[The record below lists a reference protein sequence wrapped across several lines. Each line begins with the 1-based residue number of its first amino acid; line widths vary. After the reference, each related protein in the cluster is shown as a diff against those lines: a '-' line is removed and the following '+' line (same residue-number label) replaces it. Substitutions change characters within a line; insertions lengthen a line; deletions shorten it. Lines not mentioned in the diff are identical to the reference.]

1 MQKLRFLLLALFTS
15 FSFISSAQF
24 TVYGTVLDSTTRE
37 PLGSASVFCQ
47 NTTLGTTTNKQG
59 EFSLLLKS
67 GGYDLI
73 LTYTGYQTQTIRI
86 TGDVNKFEIL
96 MIKEDKSL
104 GEVVIKSSNEVK
116 DGWEKYGSFFL
127 ENFIG
132 STPNASQCVL
142 QNPEVLKFYF
152 LKKSNKLR
160 VLATEPLQIAN
171 KALGYNLRYQ
181 LDSFVYFYN
190 TDINSY
196 RGYCLYTE
204 MEGTDSLRRVWSSN
218 RMKAYYGSK
227 LQFMRSYYDSTLI
240 EDGWNIDLLD
250 ETDHTKFNRIK
261 NMYDTSVYSVV
272 LLYPEITVMTNP
284 EPPDSLPVPKIIA
297 DSAHGAMQVEFY
309 YPRKISVTYTKK
321 KPEPEYI
328 KKFKLPKNVAVQIS
342 YIDMLDGIAIK
353 ENGYY
358 YDQKD
363 WINQG
368 YWSWKNIADLLP
380 YDYLPER

>member
-15 FSFISSAQF
+15 LSFISSAQF

-47 NTTLGTTTNKQG
+47 NTTLGTATNKQG
-59 EFSLLLKS
+59 EFSLQLKS

-73 LTYTGYQTQTIRI
+73 FTYTGYQTQTIRI
-86 TGDVNKFEIL
+86 TGDVTKFEIL

-127 ENFIG
+127 ENFVG
-132 STPNASQCVL
+132 STPNAAQCVL

-240 EDGWNIDLLD
+240 EDGWNIDMLD
-250 ETDHTKFNRIK
+250 ETDHTKFNRVK
-261 NMYDTSVYSVV
+261 NVYDTSVYSEVI
-272 LLYPEITVMTNP
+272 LYPEITVMTSP
-284 EPPDSLPVPKIIA
+284 EAPDSLPVPKVIL
-297 DSAHGAMQVEFY
+297 DSAHATMQVEFY

>member
-47 NTTLGTTTNKQG
+47 NTTLGTATNKQG
-59 EFSLLLKS
+59 EFSLQLKS

-73 LTYTGYQTQTIRI
+73 FTYTGYQTQTIRI
-86 TGDVNKFEIL
+86 TGDVTKFEIL

-127 ENFIG
+127 ENFVG

-240 EDGWNIDLLD
+240 EDGWNIDMLD
-250 ETDHTKFNRIK
+250 ETDHTKFNRVK
-261 NMYDTSVYSVV
+261 NVYDTSVYSEVI
-272 LLYPEITVMTNP
+272 LYPEITVMTSP
-284 EPPDSLPVPKIIA
+284 EAPDSLPVPKVIL
-297 DSAHGAMQVEFY
+297 DSAHATMQVEFY